1 MNMHLKAST
10 LILSIVL
17 SSFSTQ
23 PYADEQEITGNYEFG
38 KTIAQTAYGR
48 GCLGCHSIDKFKDS
62 STKELMNRIIN
73 SWHIAG
79 FTEEDVR
86 DLSKYLAIEAN

>member
-1 MNMHLKAST
+1 MHLKAST

-48 GCLGCHSIDKFKDS
+48 G
-62 STKELMNRIIN
+62 
-73 SWHIAG
+73 
-79 FTEEDVR
+79 
-86 DLSKYLAIEAN
+86 